1 MQVLDTYNL
10 RPEDDSPLLYHRIT
24 EAFKWAFA
32 LRTQLGDAAGDPDIA
47 ARVEEV
53 ECSASKSSIRS
64 KSEGSAIRH
73 YANQPARP
81 L

>member
-10 RPEDDSPLLYHRIT
+10 RPEHDSPLLYHRIT

-53 ECSASKSSIRS
+53 ECDTAAIC
-64 KSEGSAIRH
+64 GSDK
-73 YANQPARP
+73 
-81 L
+81 

>member
-10 RPEDDSPLLYHRIT
+10 RPEDNSPLLYHRIT

-53 ECSASKSSIRS
+53 QCDTAHFC
-64 KSEGSAIRH
+64 GSDK
-73 YANQPARP
+73 
-81 L
+81 